1 MISIKA
7 TSYLLVML
15 ILFQSFSAVANSL
28 NFHSIDSEHL
38 SEVHELNSHDNIT
51 GKTMQVQQNTDLPTN
66 TDNSTFTDTSHN
78 PADCHHCGHCN
89 GTHLSYLGTSQLQS
103 TPSITRSINSIYL
116 DSNKSTQPSSLYRP
130 PKTQS

>member
-7 TSYLLVML
+7 ASYLLVLL

-28 NFHSIDSEHL
+28 NFHSIDSEHI

-51 GKTMQVQQNTDLPTN
+51 AKTILIQQNDDLPTN
-66 TDNSTFTDTSHN
+66 IDNSTITDTSHN

-89 GTHLSYLGTSQLQS
+89 GTHLSYLATSQLNS
-103 TPSITRSINSIYL
+103 TLSITSSLNSIYL
-116 DSNKSTQPSSLYRP
+116 GLNKSTQASSLYRP